1 MKSLCIRRKSNNEY
15 ILLVLTFEK
24 ELLMVSKV
32 LEVYPDNQTAKEQA
46 AILMETGDYNSLF
59 YANGRERIW
68 R

>member
-24 ELLMVSKV
+24 GLLMVSKV

-46 AILMETGDYNSLF
+46 AILMGTGDYNSLF
-59 YANGRERIW
+59 YANGRKRIVK
-68 R
+68 

>member
-1 MKSLCIRRKSNNEY
+1 
-15 ILLVLTFEK
+15 
-24 ELLMVSKV
+24 MVSKV

-46 AILMETGDYNSLF
+46 AILMKTGDYNSLF